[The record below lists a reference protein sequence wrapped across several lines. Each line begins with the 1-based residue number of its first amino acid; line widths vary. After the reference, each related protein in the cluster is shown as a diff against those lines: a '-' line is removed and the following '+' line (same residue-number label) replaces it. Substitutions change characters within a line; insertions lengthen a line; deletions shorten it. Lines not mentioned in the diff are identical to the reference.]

1 MKIFKKFIIL
11 FFIIIC
17 LSFIISNF
25 SDATDDANVI
35 ASGECGTSI
44 TWSLNK
50 SGVLTISGSGNMSN
64 GSASSWADYQEQVKS
79 VIFDGNITSI
89 GKHAFKENHNI
100 VDIDLPSTVQTIG
113 EFAFYNCTKLKNVKI
128 PSSLIRVS
136 ECAFN
141 GCSSLEDI
149 DLGKQIM
156 YIKEYAFAN
165 CTSLKTIKF
174 TSDFYTINDADT
186 TISDTATIYGYNYSN
201 AFYYARYYGRKFHDI
216 ATGKE
221 TTETFTMK
229 TYLDALPT
237 TNVIALGT
245 TAHHGRSY
253 SGHTFDGY
261 TSELCNE
268 KDTTNENYIKI
279 KEKVDEITAE
289 CTTNEEKAKAITRW
303 VYLNVTYT
311 SPSYAAARIGTVYY
325 YFNSLKGNCEVY
337 TLLTNYMLYLCGIPT
352 ATATNSTH
360 MWSIAF
366 IDGKWVYID
375 ATGGMYGTASQR
387 TNQITFAYDGLVY
400 AIDDPIV
407 GAYVTGIA
415 QNDDDLEK
423 LTSFTI
429 PVNSYMKGIYPSS
442 FKSDLELKAT
452 KGTLG
457 ENFIREN
464 RTCIK
469 ETSNQIIGN
478 NDHKEYETITEIITA
493 PTYYSQGKCYEI
505 KRCKACG
512 FEYYKTIKMM
522 DRLVENTNGNI
533 NNSGKN
539 DSTSNTNN
547 GTTNNSNNNNN
558 INVSNNAIK
567 VDKVNGL
574 TNKTQEQKSITV
586 KWNRVSDATG
596 YEVEKYDTSKKKY
609 VKVKELT
616 GTSQK
621 VTGLKVATTYK
632 FRVRAYKIVKGIKY
646 YGIYSDVIKLTTKTK
661 TPSISKLISGKKKAI
676 IKYKKVTGANRYQIQ
691 YSANSNFVKGN
702 KSTNTT
708 KLSKTIKKLKNKK
721 KYYFRIRTY
730 RTVNGKKVYSSWS
743 KVKNIKIK

>member
-1 MKIFKKFIIL
+1 
-11 FFIIIC
+11 
-17 LSFIISNF
+17 
-25 SDATDDANVI
+25 
-35 ASGECGTSI
+35 
-44 TWSLNK
+44 
-50 SGVLTISGSGNMSN
+50 
-64 GSASSWADYQEQVKS
+64 
-79 VIFDGNITSI
+79 
-89 GKHAFKENHNI
+89 
-100 VDIDLPSTVQTIG
+100 
-113 EFAFYNCTKLKNVKI
+113 
-128 PSSLIRVS
+128 
-136 ECAFN
+136 
-141 GCSSLEDI
+141 
-149 DLGKQIM
+149 
-156 YIKEYAFAN
+156 
-165 CTSLKTIKF
+165 
-174 TSDFYTINDADT
+174 
-186 TISDTATIYGYNYSN
+186 
-201 AFYYARYYGRKFHDI
+201 
-216 ATGKE
+216 
-221 TTETFTMK
+221 MK

-400 AIDDPIV
+400 AIDDPTV